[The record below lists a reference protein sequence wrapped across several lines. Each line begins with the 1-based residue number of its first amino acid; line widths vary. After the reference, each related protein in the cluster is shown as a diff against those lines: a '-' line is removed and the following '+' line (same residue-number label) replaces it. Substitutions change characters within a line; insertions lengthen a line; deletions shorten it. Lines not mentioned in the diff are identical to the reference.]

1 MNRIK
6 RFASVL
12 AAALVLTCFNGCDGN
27 VGGTSEESANTAQIT
42 ETASEIS
49 ETVSETEITEAETAE
64 TTETTETET
73 EEKTSPRLTRPSLKG
88 FDRRAADYVTA
99 LVDDSDFAEKW
110 QNRVSAMVADM
121 NGDGVP
127 EVFLQQSAMGS
138 ITEVFT
144 VSDGKAIWLKAA
156 LGSYSP
162 RSYSPDDVPYSSYDG
177 RLPEF
182 YVRNGEKV
190 ILANCFAGGSVGGHG
205 GIMEISFDGE
215 CIFAKELCGD
225 SYSKDNLE
233 VTYYYSFGGEDVSED
248 EYQSRLDD
256 YMDGLD
262 YCTDYS
268 VTLTREILES
278 GCGSPLDL
286 LAKAVDSFY
295 RNCDMADG
303 LEFGVEMK
311 PVYISDS
318 SSNADCHIITYD
330 GMGNVSSNSYSYSK
344 HTNDPKYYTTSFKYD
359 YSGGEVTKIIRC
371 TGSYDSERIVDD
383 AYDWSIDLYGNI
395 RETRSNVPRTDMDES
410 LYKAVTDEQ
419 GRVLEETF
427 FAGER
432 LAELH
437 SYEGVKV
444 GDVSGR
450 RFYRYDSF
458 GNRIYEELD
467 TVIYAPNDAIQD
479 YVKTWE
485 YDSDNRLVK
494 DVYSYWGH
502 DVINEYVYN
511 DEGDMVKRIHTFTGG
526 DDDLNG
532 GKEGVYVTDYSYGK
546 NLKGGVTYR
555 RGRGSGY
562 YDDDI
567 IEDIYYAPVRT
578 VK

>member
-6 RFASVL
+6 QLASVT
-12 AAALVLTCFNGCDGN
+12 AAAIVLTCFNGCDGN
-27 VGGTSEESANTAQIT
+27 VGGNSEESANTAQIT
-42 ETASEIS
+42 ETAAEIS
-49 ETVSETEITEAETAE
+49 ETVLETEITEAETAE
-64 TTETTETET
+64 TMETET
-73 EEKTSPRLTRPSLKG
+73 EEEASPRLTRPSLKG

-99 LVDDSDFAEKW
+99 LVDDPDFAKKW
-110 QNRVSAMVADM
+110 QYCVGALVADM

-138 ITEVFT
+138 LTEVFT
-144 VSDGKAIWLKAA
+144 VAEGKAVWLKAA
-156 LGSYSP
+156 PGSYSP
-162 RSYSPDDVPYSSYDG
+162 RSDTPDDVPFSSYDG
-177 RLPEF
+177 NLPEF
-182 YVRNGEKV
+182 YVRNGERV
-190 ILANCFAGGSVGGHG
+190 ILAGCYMGGSVSGHG

-215 CIFAKELCGD
+215 SIFANELCGY

-233 VTYYYSFGGEDVSED
+233 VTYYYSFGEEDVSEG

-256 YMDGLD
+256 YMGGLD
-262 YCTDYS
+262 YCADYS

-278 GCGSPLDL
+278 GCGRPLDL

-295 RNCDMADG
+295 RNYDMADG

-318 SSNADCHIITYD
+318 SSNADCHVITYD
-330 GMGNVSSNSYSYSK
+330 GMGNVSSDSYSYSK
-344 HTNDPKYYTTSFKYD
+344 HTNDPKYYTISFKYD
-359 YSGGEVTKIIRC
+359 YSGGEVTKITRC
-371 TGSYDSERIVDD
+371 TDSYDSEYVIDV
-383 AYDWSIDLYGNI
+383 AYDWSIYYGDI
-395 RETRSNVPRTDMDES
+395 KKTRSNVPHTDMDES

-419 GRVLEETF
+419 GRVIEETF
-427 FAGER
+427 YAGER
-432 LAELH
+432 FAEAY
-437 SYEGVKV
+437 SYDGVKV
-444 GDVSGR
+444 GDLQSR
-450 RFYRYDSF
+450 NFYRYDSF

-467 TVIYAPNDAIQD
+467 TELYAANDAIQD

-494 DVYSYWGH
+494 DVFSYWGH
-502 DVINEYVYN
+502 DVINEYIYN

-526 DDDLNG
+526 DDELNG
-532 GKEGVYVTDYSYGK
+532 GKEGIYVTDYSYGK

>member
-6 RFASVL
+6 RLASVT
-12 AAALVLTCFNGCDGN
+12 AAAIVLACFNGCDGN
-27 VGGTSEESANTAQIT
+27 GGEISEESANTAQIT
-42 ETASEIS
+42 ETTLEIS
-49 ETVSETEITEAETAE
+49 ETVLETEITEAETAE
-64 TTETTETET
+64 MTET
-73 EEKTSPRLTRPSLKG
+73 EEETFPRLTRPSLKG
-88 FDRRAADYVTA
+88 FDRRATDYVTA

-110 QNRVSAMVADM
+110 QNRVSAMVVDM

-127 EVFLQQSAMGS
+127 EVFLQTSAILS
-138 ITEVFT
+138 ITEIFT
-144 VSDGKAIWLKAA
+144 VKDGKVVHVKAA
-156 LGSYSP
+156 PDAYSP
-162 RSYSPDDVPYSSYDG
+162 ITEAPNEVSFSSYEG
-177 RLPEF
+177 YLPEL

-190 ILANCFAGGSVGGHG
+190 ILANFYAGGSVAGKG
-205 GIMEISFDGE
+205 GIMEIGFDGDG
-215 CIFAKELCGD
+215 ISAKEICGYSYPSQSDD
-225 SYSKDNLE
+225 SFYNF
-233 VTYYYSFGGEDVSED
+233 YFGEEDVSED
-248 EYQSRLDD
+248 DYKSRLDD
-256 YMDGLD
+256 YMGGLD

-268 VTLTREILES
+268 VTLTRKILES
-278 GCGSPLDL
+278 GCGRPLDL

-295 RNCDMADG
+295 RNCNMADG

-330 GMGNVSSNSYSYSK
+330 GMGNVSSNSYSYDK
-344 HTNDPKYYTTSFKYD
+344 NTNDPKYYTTSFKYD
-359 YSGGEVTKIIRC
+359 YSGGKVTKIIRC

-383 AYDWSIDLYGNI
+383 VYDWSIDLYGNI
-395 RETRSNVPRTDMDES
+395 RETRSNVPHTDMDES

-458 GNRIYEELD
+458 GNRIYEKLD
-467 TVIYAPNDAIQD
+467 TVIYAPNDAVQD
-479 YVKTWE
+479 YIKTWE
-485 YDSDNRLVK
+485 YDGSNRLVK

-511 DEGDMVKRIHTFTGG
+511 DEGDMVQRIHTFTGG

-532 GKEGVYVTDYSYGK
+532 GREGVYVTDYHYEK
-546 NLKGGVTYR
+546 DLKGGVTR
-555 RGRGSGY
+555 RCGRGSGY

>member
-6 RFASVL
+6 RLVIT
-12 AAALVLTCFNGCDGN
+12 AAAVVLTCFNGCDGN
-27 VGGTSEESANTAQIT
+27 GGEISEETANTAQIT
-42 ETASEIS
+42 ETTLEIP
-49 ETVSETEITEAETAE
+49 ETVLEMEITEAETV
-64 TTETTETET
+64 ETTETET
-73 EEKTSPRLTRPSLKG
+73 EEERFPRLTRPSLKG

-99 LVDDSDFAEKW
+99 LVDDSDFAKKW
-110 QNRVSAMVADM
+110 QYCVGALIADM

-138 ITEVFT
+138 LTEVFT
-144 VSDGKAIWLKAA
+144 VAEGKAVWLKAA
-156 LGSYSP
+156 PGSYSP
-162 RSYSPDDVPYSSYDG
+162 RSDTPDDVPFSSYDG
-177 RLPEF
+177 NLPEF
-182 YVRNGEKV
+182 YVRNGERV
-190 ILANCFAGGSVGGHG
+190 ILAKCHSGGSVAGSS
-205 GIMEISFDGE
+205 GIMEIILDGE
-215 CIFAKELCGD
+215 NISAKELCGS

-233 VTYYYSFGGEDVSED
+233 VTYYYRFDSEDVSED
-248 EYQSRLDD
+248 EYRSRLDD
-256 YMDGLD
+256 YMGGLD

-278 GCGSPLDL
+278 GCGRPLDL

-344 HTNDPKYYTTSFKYD
+344 NTNDSKHYTTLFRYD
-359 YSGGEVTKIIRC
+359 YNGGEVTEITRC
-371 TGSYDSERIVDD
+371 TNNYESEYIIDA
-383 AYDWSIDLYGNI
+383 AYDWSIDYYGDI
-395 RETRSNVPRTDMDES
+395 KKTRSNVPYTDMDES
-410 LYKAVTDEQ
+410 LYKVVTDEQ

-432 LAELH
+432 FAEIY
-437 SYEGVKV
+437 SYDGVKV
-444 GDVSGR
+444 GDLQSR
-450 RFYRYDSF
+450 NFYRYDDF

-467 TVIYAPNDAIQD
+467 TKLYAANDAIQD
-479 YVKTWE
+479 YIKTWE

-494 DVYSYWGH
+494 DTFSYWGLE
-502 DVINEYVYN
+502 DINEYIYN

-532 GKEGVYVTDYSYGK
+532 GKEGVYVTEYSYEK
-546 NLKGGVTYR
+546 DLKGGVTHR

>member
-49 ETVSETEITEAETAE
+49 ETVLETEITEAETA
-64 TTETTETET
+64 ETTETET

-138 ITEVFT
+138 LTEVFT
-144 VSDGKAIWLKAA
+144 VRDGNAA
-156 LGSYSP
+156 
-162 RSYSPDDVPYSSYDG
+162 VSSYG
-177 RLPEF
+177 GYLPEF
-182 YVRNGEKV
+182 YKRNDERV
-190 ILANCFAGGSVGGHG
+190 VLANSYDGGCDTGKG
-205 GIMEISFDGE
+205 GILEISFDGE
-215 CIFAKELCGD
+215 SISEREMCGYYYPSSGD
-225 SYSKDNLE
+225 SFYGYRFVGD
-233 VTYYYSFGGEDVSED
+233 DVSEE
-248 EYQSRLDD
+248 EYLSRLDD

-295 RNCDMADG
+295 RNYDMADG

-458 GNRIYEELD
+458 GNRIYEKLD
-467 TVIYAPNDAIQD
+467 TVIYAPNDAVQD
-479 YVKTWE
+479 YIKTWE
-485 YDSDNRLVK
+485 YDGSNRLVK